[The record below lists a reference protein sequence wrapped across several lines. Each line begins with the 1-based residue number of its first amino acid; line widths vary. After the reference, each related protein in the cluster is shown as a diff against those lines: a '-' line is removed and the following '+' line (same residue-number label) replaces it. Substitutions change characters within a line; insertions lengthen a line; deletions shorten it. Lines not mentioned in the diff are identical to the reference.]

1 MGDYIYLYK
10 KIKTMKT
17 FQFKGVRVYTEF
29 ITVELECETL
39 EEAQGIID
47 SGLYEDNIVS
57 SSGSEDVELEYVG
70 IENYMDL
77 DDPRLLDIMFGK
89 K

>member
-1 MGDYIYLYK
+1 M
-10 KIKTMKT
+10 KI

-57 SSGSEDVELEYVG
+57 SSGFEDVELEYVG

-77 DDPRLLDIMFGK
+77 DDPRLLDTMFGK